1 MDSLREMFKGRPHQV
16 WITSMLIGNAR
27 VYSIHALSKISK
39 SNTVLHI
46 RQENNFYMIFC
57 AAIDKDS
64 YSYSFNIY

>member
-46 RQENNFYMIFC
+46 RQENNFYVIHV
-57 AAIDKDS
+57 DKDS